1 MNLSITNQVKADC
14 FALLFQHMKVF
25 TEHINLMIQPER
37 IYIQSMDTSHVSIVE
52 VVLPK
57 EWFDEYELKSQES
70 ITLGISSSL
79 LFRVLN
85 ARDKTQ
91 NITLDYSKTEA
102 DKLNIHFTGDNKQEF
117 DKHFELSLIDIDS
130 EIMEIPTIEY
140 QAELTLGSQNF
151 ANIIN
156 QLKMFGDNLD
166 FKCSEKEIMLC
177 SSSLEQGKMYV
188 EIEID
193 DLSSF
198 AIDENETIQSSFSL
212 NFMHNIGLYNKL
224 SKEIEIKISNSYP
237 LKMIYKLPMSEDAQ
251 MIFYLAPKINEDD

>member
-1 MNLSITNQVKADC
+1 
-14 FALLFQHMKVF
+14 
-25 TEHINLMIQPER
+25 MIQPER

-85 ARDKTQ
+85 ARDKNQ
-91 NITLDYSKTEA
+91 NITLDYTRDEA

-212 NFMHNIGLYNKL
+212 TFMHNIGLYNKL

>member
-1 MNLSITNQVKADC
+1 MKLYITNQVKADC
-14 FALLFQHMKVF
+14 FALIFQHMKVF
-25 TEHINLMIQPER
+25 TEHINLMIEEGR

-52 VVLPK
+52 VILPK
-57 EWFDEYELKSQES
+57 EWFDEYELDSKES

-91 NITLDYSKTEA
+91 NITLEYDMSEP
-102 DKLNIHFTGDNKQEF
+102 DKLNIHFTGENKQEF

-130 EIMEIPTIEY
+130 EIMEIPSIDY
-140 QAELTLGSQNF
+140 QAEFTLGSQNF

-166 FKCSEKEIMLC
+166 LKCCENEIMLC
-177 SSSLEQGKMYV
+177 SSSVEQGKMYV
-188 EIEID
+188 EIKID

-212 NFMHNIGLYNKL
+212 TFMHNICLYNKL
-224 SKEIEIKISNSYP
+224 SKEVDVKISNAYP
-237 LKMIYKLPMSEDAQ
+237 LKIIYKLPMNDNAQ
-251 MIFYLAPKINEDD
+251 MIFYLAPKINDD

>member
-1 MNLSITNQVKADC
+1 
-14 FALLFQHMKVF
+14 
-25 TEHINLMIQPER
+25 
-37 IYIQSMDTSHVSIVE
+37 
-52 VVLPK
+52 
-57 EWFDEYELKSQES
+57 
-70 ITLGISSSL
+70 
-79 LFRVLN
+79 LN
-85 ARDKTQ
+85 ARDKSQILT
-91 NITLDYSKTEA
+91 IDIPSVESDVLR
-102 DKLNIHFTGDNKQEF
+102 IHFTSETPTEF

-212 NFMHNIGLYNKL
+212 TFMHNIGLYNKL
-224 SKEIEIKISNSYP
+224 SKEIEIKISNAYP

-251 MIFYLAPKINEDD
+251 MIFYLAPKINED

>member
-1 MNLSITNQVKADC
+1 MNLSITNAVKAEC
-14 FALLFQHMKVF
+14 FASIFQHMKAF
-25 TEHINLMIQPER
+25 TEHINLMIEPQR

-52 VVLPK
+52 VFLPK
-57 EWFDEYELKSQES
+57 EWFDEYTLKSES
-70 ITLGISSSL
+70 PITLGISSSL

-91 NITLDYSKTEA
+91 NISIDYDSA
-102 DKLNIHFTGDNKQEF
+102 DGDKINIHFTGDKKEEF

-130 EIMEIPTIEY
+130 EIMNIPEIDY
-140 QAELTLGSQNF
+140 QAEITLGSQNF

-156 QLKMFGDNLD
+156 QLKMFGDNLE

-198 AIDENETIQSSFSL
+198 AIDENETIVSSFSL
-212 NFMHNIGLYNKL
+212 TFMHNICLYNKL
-224 SKEIEIKISNSYP
+224 SKEIELKITNQYP
-237 LKMIYKLPMSEDAQ
+237 LKVIYKLPMNDDAQ
-251 MIFYLAPKINEDD
+251 MVFYLAPKVEEE

>member
-1 MNLSITNQVKADC
+1 
-14 FALLFQHMKVF
+14 MKVF

-52 VVLPK
+52 VILPK

-91 NITLDYSKTEA
+91 NITLDYDISEA

-212 NFMHNIGLYNKL
+212 TFMHNIGLYNKL
-224 SKEIEIKISNSYP
+224 SKEIEIKISNAYP
-237 LKMIYKLPMSEDAQ
+237 LKMIYKLPMNEDAQ
-251 MIFYLAPKINEDD
+251 MIFYLAPKINED

>member
-14 FALLFQHMKVF
+14 FASIFQHIKTF
-25 TEHINLMIQPER
+25 TEHINLLIEPDR
-37 IYIQSMDTSHVSIVE
+37 IYIQCMDTSHVSIVE
-52 VVLPK
+52 IILPK
-57 EWFDEYELKSQES
+57 DWFDEYELKSQSS
-70 ITLGISSSL
+70 ITLGISSTI

-91 NITLDYSKTEA
+91 NITLEYNSVES
-102 DKLNIHFTGDNKQEF
+102 DKLNIHFSGDNKEEF
-117 DKHFELSLIDIDS
+117 DKHFELPLMDIDN
-130 EIMEIPTIEY
+130 EIMDIPSIEY

-166 FKCSEKEIMLC
+166 LKCSEKEIMLC

-188 EIEID
+188 EIAID

-198 AIDENETIQSSFSL
+198 AIDEDETIQSSFSL
-212 NFMHNIGLYNKL
+212 TFMHNICLYNKL
-224 SKEIEIKISNSYP
+224 SKEIEIKISNSFP
-237 LKMIYKLPMSEDAQ
+237 LKIIYKLPMSDEAQ
-251 MIFYLAPKINEDD
+251 MIFYLAPKINEDE

>member
-1 MNLSITNQVKADC
+1 
-14 FALLFQHMKVF
+14 
-25 TEHINLMIQPER
+25 MIQPER

-70 ITLGISSSL
+70 FTLGISSSL

-91 NITLDYSKTEA
+91 NITLDYDRSEA

-130 EIMEIPTIEY
+130 EIMEIPAIEY

-212 NFMHNIGLYNKL
+212 TFMHNIGLYNKL
-224 SKEIEIKISNSYP
+224 SKEIEIKISNAYP

>member
-1 MNLSITNQVKADC
+1 
-14 FALLFQHMKVF
+14 MKVF

-91 NITLDYSKTEA
+91 NITLDYNREEA

-130 EIMEIPTIEY
+130 EIMEIPSIEY

-212 NFMHNIGLYNKL
+212 TFMHNIGLYNKL
-224 SKEIEIKISNSYP
+224 SKEIEIKISNAYP